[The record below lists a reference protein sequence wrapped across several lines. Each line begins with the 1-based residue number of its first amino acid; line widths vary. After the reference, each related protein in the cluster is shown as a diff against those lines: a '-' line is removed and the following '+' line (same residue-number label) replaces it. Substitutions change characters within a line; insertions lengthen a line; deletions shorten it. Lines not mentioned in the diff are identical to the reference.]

1 MTQAPSLRLGAP
13 RRVPT
18 KAKGRG
24 LRDSATTAG
33 TVAVRKRQVTPT
45 IASGA
50 LHHVGDTDVEQHL
63 VDDPNHRDE
72 KHGHSIRGSGSVHL
86 RF

>member
-1 MTQAPSLRLGAP
+1 MTPAPSLRLGAP
-13 RRVPT
+13 RRVLT
-18 KAKGRG
+18 NAKGRG

-33 TVAVRKRQVTPT
+33 TVAVRKPQVRFIVTM
-45 IASGA
+45 GA

-72 KHGHSIRGSGSVHL
+72 KHGHSIRGSGPIHL
-86 RF
+86 RL